1 MKVHTSL
8 ETLSEI
14 KNAVGTTG
22 SFDGVHVGHRFILNR
37 LNEIAATINGESV
50 LITFHP
56 HPRKVLHPK
65 MKIKLINTQE
75 EKIKIL
81 EQTGLNHLVI
91 IEFTREFA
99 KTSPVDFIRNIIVG
113 KLNAKKVIIGYDHN
127 FGANREGD
135 FEYLYELGKYYGF
148 EVEEISVQD
157 VNHVSVSSTKIR
169 RALEIGQMHH
179 VNDWLG
185 HKYMIV
191 APVKHGSR
199 LGRRIGFKTA
209 NIKIEDKL
217 KLLPGEG
224 VYAVSLVIE
233 GEKHKGM
240 LNIGRLKNPYENAGK
255 IADEEYYLQLHILDF
270 DQEIYD
276 KTLTILLEDRIREE
290 RHFISVKSLVNQLN
304 QDKKKVEEL
313 LMS

>member
-14 KNAVGTTG
+14 KNAVVTTG